1 MKGLIFSVKK
11 YTVHDGPGIRVTFF
25 MKGCPLSCRWCHNP
39 EGLRPEPEEVVQ
51 KNKIGENEF
60 SQKKTVG
67 NYYSVEDVITILDR
81 ERVFIDKSGGGVTFS
96 GGEPMM
102 QLVFLHQALEACR
115 AHGFHTSVDTCG
127 YYPIENLENIIPY
140 TSLFLFDIKH
150 LDPEKH
156 RKYTGMTN
164 ELILK
169 NLGIILQSGT
179 DVNLRIPVI
188 SGINDDDAYIQEL
201 RDYISTIKT
210 DNIKMINLL
219 PYHRTGVDKNKRLN
233 LRSNME
239 DFSEPSQTRMVEIAD
254 ILSATGIKVRTGG

>member
-39 EGLRPEPEEVVQ
+39 EGLRSEPEKVVQ
-51 KNKIGENEF
+51 INKIGEKEF
-60 SQKKTVG
+60 SKKKTVG
-67 NYYSVEDVITILDR
+67 IYYSVEDVITILDR

-102 QLVFLHQALEACR
+102 QPAFLQEALEACR
-115 AHGFHTSVDTCG
+115 AYGFHTSVDTCG
-127 YYPIENLENIIPY
+127 YFPSENLENIIPY
-140 TSLFLFDIKH
+140 TNLFLFDIKH

-156 RKYTGMTN
+156 IKYTGVKN

-169 NLGIILQSGT
+169 NLEIILQSGT
-179 DVNLRIPVI
+179 DINLRIPVI
-188 SGINDDDAYIQEL
+188 SGINDDDEYIQEL
-201 RDYISTIKT
+201 KDYISTIKT
-210 DNIKMINLL
+210 NNIKMINLL

-233 LRSNME
+233 LSRNME
-239 DFSEPSQTRMVEIAD
+239 VFSEPSQARMAEIAD